1 MHLFTDQAGHFHF
14 GVALASTFASFFGIF
29 LATVIYQLK
38 LTKNWAF
45 GDSLE
50 PVRKIL
56 IQRYY
61 FDHFYEGFIVK
72 TIGYK
77 GIFAT
82 SDWVDRHII
91 DGFADLISWF
101 GRNTGRAFAQ
111 LQTGQLQVYGIGI
124 SLGAATIVLAYMASR

>member
-1 MHLFTDQAGHFHF
+1 M
-14 GVALASTFASFFGIF
+14 
-29 LATVIYQLK
+29 
-38 LTKNWAF
+38 
-45 GDSLE
+45 
-50 PVRKIL
+50 
-56 IQRYY
+56 
-61 FDHFYEGFIVK
+61 K
-72 TIGYK
+72 TIGYR